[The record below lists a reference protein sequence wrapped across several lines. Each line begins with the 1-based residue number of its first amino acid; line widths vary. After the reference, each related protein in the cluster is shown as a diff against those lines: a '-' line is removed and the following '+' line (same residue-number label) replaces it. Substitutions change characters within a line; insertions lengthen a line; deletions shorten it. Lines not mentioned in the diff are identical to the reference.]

1 MKPETVLT
9 TRGLSARSVIFNN
22 LEDTRDWFLEIVFLV
37 LYEAIDRSR
46 DVRRDTSATRLTTIP
61 IT

>member
-46 DVRRDTSATRLTTIP
+46 DVRRDTSATRLTIIP

>member
-22 LEDTRDWFLEIVFLV
+22 LEDTGDWFLEIVFLV